1 MGVRDA
7 ARVSYPF
14 SLIVTAVF
22 NGISAYVFILTW
34 HF

>member
-14 SLIVTAVF
+14 SLIVSAV
-22 NGISAYVFILTW
+22 NGIPAYVCILA
-34 HF
+34 